1 MTALN
6 RQELKE
12 VLEEIFESRAHI
24 DNKDHSDHHA
34 WIQERIEAERERKRM
49 YKVMTRTLVQ
59 WSIPFILSGAV
70 YWLQTGSWPKP

>member
-1 MTALN
+1 MTTLN

-12 VLEEIFESRAHI
+12 VLDEIFESRARI
-24 DNKDHSDHHA
+24 DNKDHNDHHA

-59 WSIPFILSGAV
+59 WSIPFILSGALA
-70 YWLQTGSWPKP
+70 WKQTGSWPKP